1 MRNIFTLL
9 LLFVFIAAKAQDGV
23 LDPFWGNIGN
33 GTTLAPVAGPPGV
46 LSQTSL
52 QKIIILS
59 NGYTLQTFTAS
70 NGTNQDFGLARFD
83 ADGNLDLSF
92 GGSGTGYIKTDFGG
106 DDFANSM
113 VIQSSGKIVVVGYS
127 EVLGDASFALARYN
141 SNGTLDNTFGTG
153 GKTTTTIGTDN
164 LAYDVALAS
173 GDKLV
178 IAGTVYNGFN
188 YLATL
193 AQYTV
198 DGALDAAGF
207 NPGNGYVFLSP
218 PGAVA
223 VFRSVAVKADGS
235 IIAGGGNS
243 DAVDYDFLLAK
254 YSSTGVLDAGFAGG
268 AGYVLTDFGLGR
280 DDQAYDLALDA
291 TGNIYLGGYTD
302 KGVATTPNND
312 FALAKYSAA
321 GVLDGAFGSGGLVT
335 SDFGANEISYALAVQ
350 SDGKVV
356 LSGTRY
362 SGSYPGSDNDFAI
375 ERFTTSGT
383 PDLLFGGNNT
393 GKNTIDFGGND
404 PGLSMAIG
412 TGYIM
417 LGGVNGAGAGAL
429 NNLALARLINTSTPL
444 PITLLS
450 FTGSRQNNAIVL
462 NWKTL
467 EQDVLAYEI
476 ERSGDGRN
484 FTKLGSVSSLGT
496 SNTARDYTFSD
507 VQPLPNVNVYRL
519 KIINA
524 NGTVAYSYLVIVR
537 STGKASV
544 QAFPNPVHAQLYL
557 QLNAAPG
564 TIYIQLADV
573 AGRIVRQIQLSSS
586 GTTLSTSV
594 DMRNLQNGIYFVR
607 VNNETIRIIKE

>member
-9 LLFVFIAAKAQDGV
+9 LLFVFFATKAQDGV

-33 GTTLAPVAGPPGV
+33 GTTLAPVSGPPGV

-52 QKIIILS
+52 QKIILLS

-141 SNGTLDNTFGTG
+141 ANGTPDNTFGTG

-164 LAYDVALAS
+164 LAYDVALAG

-178 IAGTVYNGFN
+178 IAGAVYNGFN

-193 AQYTV
+193 AQYTA
-198 DGALDAAGF
+198 DGALDAANF
-207 NPGNGYVFLSP
+207 NPGNGFVFLSP

-223 VFRSVAVKADGS
+223 AFSAVVVKADGS
-235 IIAGGGNS
+235 IIAGGRNS

-302 KGVATTPNND
+302 KGTGATPNND

-321 GVLDGAFGSGGLVT
+321 GVPDGAFGSGGLVT

-356 LSGTRY
+356 LAGTRY
-362 SGSYPGSDNDFAI
+362 SGSYPGADNDFAI
-375 ERFTTSGT
+375 ERFTSGGT

-450 FTGSRQNNAIVL
+450 FTGARQNNAILL

-467 EQDVLAYEI
+467 EQDVSAYEI

-484 FTKLGSVSSLGT
+484 FTKLGSVSSLGNT
-496 SNTARDYTFSD
+496 NTARDYTFSD
-507 VQPLPNVNVYRL
+507 MQPLPNVNVYRL
-519 KIINA
+519 KIINT
-524 NGTVAYSYLVIVR
+524 NGTVAFSYLVIVR
-537 STGKASV
+537 SVGKADV
-544 QAFPNPVHAQLYL
+544 QAFPNPVHTQLYL

-564 TIYIQLADV
+564 TLYIQVADV

-586 GTTLSTSV
+586 GTTISTSV
-594 DMRNLQNGIYFVR
+594 DMRNLQQGIYFVR
-607 VNNETIRIIKE
+607 VNNETIRVIKE